1 MNAGK
6 ALGSAGTTVAAL
18 VLASIALP
26 HQLPLGTLLYGVVY
40 GSLSGLLAIGLV
52 VTYRVTRTINF
63 AYGAMGGAAA
73 SAGVSAYLG
82 HGWPWL
88 LAIALS
94 VVLGAAFGALV
105 GALVTWRFSRSPR
118 LVVTVATIG
127 LAQLFGGVA
136 LLMPRWVG
144 GPEQLF
150 GGFKTSLSSLS
161 LSLSPVLFTGND
173 LLVVLL
179 VPATVAAVAWLLLR
193 TDAGRAVRAIADNE
207 DRVRLLGV
215 PARTLLLGTWAV
227 CGAVAGLTAILQAPT
242 QGVSLNAAAGP
253 ALLLGPLAAAVIARM
268 ESVGT
273 AFVASVALG
282 VLQSVVGLNADK
294 QSIQTLVLLVVV
306 VVALLV
312 QPRATS
318 RADAAE
324 DSSWSTAG
332 LAAPVPAAVR
342 GLVEFRV
349 ARVALP
355 LLALGA
361 ALLLPRLVRPDQ
373 LNQASSAIVFGLA
386 ALSLVVL
393 TGWGGT
399 VSLAQMALVGV
410 GAVVAGDLMM
420 HLNLDLFQ
428 ALAAS
433 GVAGGLVALALGVP
447 ALRVRGQYLAV
458 TTLAFAVAAE
468 DFFFNPTN
476 FARQLPTS
484 VARPVLWKRFEL
496 ADERWLYY
504 VSLSVLVLTVALIS
518 ASRRARPG
526 RTLLAARDNVR
537 GAEAAAVPTTRV
549 KLTSFVTSGVIAGV
563 AGGLNVVNF
572 GSVSFGAFPA
582 AASLLV
588 FSTAVIGG
596 LGSLGGVL
604 ASTVVVQWLGIAFPT
619 WQVLLTGVGVVVI
632 LGLFP
637 SGLAGIGLRVR
648 DRAVRWLADLHDLDT
663 SVWATGRDT
672 VTDDGT
678 PATAAPTVA
687 DPVLSCRGIEASY
700 GSLQVLFGVDL
711 EVGRGE
717 IVALLGT
724 NGAGKS
730 SVLRCLAGLMRTSS
744 GEISLRDE
752 TGRGWSPEHMAR
764 EGLALV
770 PGGRGVFP
778 TLTVSENLG
787 VARWLVRRDPDREDE
802 IRDRIDELF
811 PALADRW
818 DVRAGDLS
826 GGEQQMLSI
835 AMALLSAPEI
845 LCIDELSL
853 GLAPAM
859 VTKLIDAVKQ
869 INAGGVTVVIVEQSI
884 NTACAVAERAVF
896 LEKGRVRFTGPTE
909 ELRERPDLLRAVF
922 LPDPEEVERPGRRRT
937 RSAEEPTVVLACEG
951 IGKHFGGIV
960 AVDGLDLKVHAGEI
974 VGLVGH
980 NGAGKTTLFDLMSG
994 FLAPDSGTFRL
1005 EGLDLTAYPA
1015 NVRALA
1021 GLGRSFQEARL
1032 FPALTVRETI
1042 LVAMERHLASRDP
1055 VAASMGLPASTDSE
1069 AVALAEVDRIIGLVG
1084 LEDYRDKLTSYLSTG
1099 TRRVVELACV
1109 LAQRPSVLLLDE
1121 PSGGVAQAESPA
1133 LVALLRRVA
1142 AETGCSIV
1150 IIEHDMGMMAELCDR
1165 LVALESGRVIAEGTA
1180 AEIFSHPEVIASYL
1194 GSSPEVAEP
1203 VAQPSSGRALQQT
1216 AVLTRVGPT
1225 PASPP
1230 GLRP

>member
-1 MNAGK
+1 VNARK
-6 ALGSAGTTVAAL
+6 QLGAVGGV
-18 VLASIALP
+18 VLAMFLASALLP
-26 HQLPLGTLLYGVVY
+26 HQLPLGTLFYGVIY
-40 GSLSGLLAIGLV
+40 GALSGLLSIGLV

-73 SAGVSAYLG
+73 SVGVSAYLG
-82 HGWPWL
+82 HDWPWL
-88 LAIALS
+88 VAVAVS
-94 VVLGAAFGALV
+94 VVIGAVFGAAV
-105 GALVTWRFSRSPR
+105 GALVTWRFSQAPR

-127 LAQLFGGVA
+127 LAQLFGGIA

-150 GGFKTSLSSLS
+150 GGFRTSLSSWS
-161 LSLSPVLFTGND
+161 VSVSPVLFTGND

-179 VPATVAAVAWLLLR
+179 VPATVAAVAWLLLH

-215 PARTLLLGTWAV
+215 PARKLLLATWAV
-227 CGAVAGLTAILQAPT
+227 CGAVAALTAILQAPS

-268 ESVGT
+268 ESVSI
-273 AFVASVALG
+273 AFGASIGLG
-282 VLQSVVGLNADK
+282 VLQSVVGLNAEK

-312 QPRATS
+312 QPRSKS
-318 RADAAE
+318 RADAAD

-332 LAAPVPAAVR
+332 VAQPLPAAIR
-342 GLVEFRV
+342 ALVEFRV
-349 ARVALP
+349 AAVALP

-361 ALLLPRLVRPDQ
+361 ALLLPRFLRPDQ
-373 LNQASSAIVFGLA
+373 LNQASSAVVFGLA

-393 TGWGGT
+393 SGWGGT

-433 GVAGGLVALALGVP
+433 GAAGGLVALVLGVP

-476 FARQLPTS
+476 FSDQLPTT
-484 VARPVLWKRFEL
+484 VARPVLWKRFDL

-504 VSLSVLVLTVALIS
+504 LSLAVLVLTVALIS
-518 ASRRARPG
+518 ASRRTRPG
-526 RTLLAARDNVR
+526 RTLVAARDNLR

-549 KLTSFVTSGVIAGV
+549 KLTSFVTAGVIAGV
-563 AGGLNVVNF
+563 AGGLNVVSF

-596 LGSLGGVL
+596 LGSIGGVL
-604 ASTVVVQWLGIAFPT
+604 AGTVLVQWLGIAFPT
-619 WQVLLTGVGVVVI
+619 WQVLITGVGVVVI
-632 LGLFP
+632 LSVFP
-637 SGLAGIGLRVR
+637 AGLAGVGTRIR
-648 DRAVRWLADLHDLDT
+648 DRAARWLAAFHGLDT
-663 SVWATGRDT
+663 SVWATGSEPEADE
-672 VTDDGT
+672 
-678 PATAAPTVA
+678 AAAGAAGPGSVA
-687 DPVLSCRGIEASY
+687 DPVLSCHGIEASY
-700 GSLQVLFGVDL
+700 GSLQVLFGGDL

-730 SVLRCLAGLMRTSS
+730 SVLKCLAGLLRTSR
-744 GEISLRDE
+744 GEISLQ
-752 TGRGWSPEHMAR
+752 GASARGWSPEHLAR
-764 EGLALV
+764 NGLALV
-770 PGGRGVFP
+770 PGGRGVFAS
-778 TLTVSENLG
+778 LTVGENLG
-787 VARWLVRRDPDREDE
+787 VARWLVRHDPDLEE
-802 IRDRIDELF
+802 QVRDQIDDLF
-811 PALADRW
+811 PALETRW
-818 DVRAGDLS
+818 DVKAGDLS

-835 AMALLSAPEI
+835 AMALLSTPEI

-853 GLAPAM
+853 GLAPTM
-859 VTKLIDAVKQ
+859 VTRLIDAVKQ
-869 INAGGVTVVIVEQSI
+869 INATGVTVVIVEQSI

-922 LPDPEEVERPGRRRT
+922 LPDPGELSKPGKRRT
-937 RSAEEPTVVLACEG
+937 RAADEESVVLECAG
-951 IGKHFGGIV
+951 ISKHFGGIV
-960 AVDGLDLKVHAGEI
+960 AVDALDLKVYPGEI

-994 FLAPDSGTFRL
+994 FLTPDSGRFVLDGL
-1005 EGLDLTAYPA
+1005 ELTDYPSH
-1015 NVRALA
+1015 VRALA

-1032 FPALTVRETI
+1032 FPGLTVRETI

-1055 VAASMGLPASTDSE
+1055 IAASMGLPASTDSE
-1069 AVALAEVDRIIGLVG
+1069 AVALQEVDRIIDLVG

-1109 LAQRPSVLLLDE
+1109 LAQRPTVLLLDE

-1150 IIEHDMGMMAELCDR
+1150 IIEHDMGMMADLCDR

-1180 AEIFSHPEVIASYL
+1180 SEIFSHPDVIASYL
-1194 GSSPEVAEP
+1194 GASPEADEP
-1203 VAQPSSGRALQQT
+1203 ATEPATERT

-1225 PASPP
+1225 PARRP
-1230 GLRP
+1230 GMPS